1 MKWLAC
7 VFCLALLFDLNL
19 AQDHFML
26 LSLEEMLR
34 CGYISTQNNQ
44 NEHQESRVGEAE
56 LVMVF
61 TQISSSLGDH
71 TFYGSLTH
79 HFTQQKIASLLRP
92 RPYLFSHQAL
102 DRA

>member
-44 NEHQESRVGEAE
+44 NERQESRVGEAE

-61 TQISSSLGDH
+61 TQFSSSLGDH
-71 TFYGSLTH
+71 TFYGN
-79 HFTQQKIASLLRP
+79 FTQQRIAGLLRS